1 MVLKQKHDWS
11 SIYFRR
17 TYRHHKMYA
26 FFAFYKT
33 RLPQK
38 CNMYFLFKLRIG
50 LASQSKIE
58 KIMRLHVCGF
68 WEKYEFWTW
77 KNTLFLP
84 KQKIIFW
91 WKMSLLFKSFL
102 RFTNYLVRK
111 QSFDHLA
118 KLASPLTFTC
128 LTPPKKH

>member
-1 MVLKQKHDWS
+1 MIDLAYTSVVHIDTIKCMLSSRFTKPDYLKNVRCIFFLNYVKVLPVSRKLKKS
-11 SIYFRR
+11 SDFTFAGFER
-17 TYRHHKMYA
+17 KMNSEHGKILC
-26 FFAFYKT
+26 FCLSK
-33 RLPQK
+33 
-38 CNMYFLFKLRIG
+38 NLF
-50 LASQSKIE
+50 
-58 KIMRLHVCGF
+58 
-68 WEKYEFWTW
+68 
-77 KNTLFLP
+77 
-84 KQKIIFW
+84 FW